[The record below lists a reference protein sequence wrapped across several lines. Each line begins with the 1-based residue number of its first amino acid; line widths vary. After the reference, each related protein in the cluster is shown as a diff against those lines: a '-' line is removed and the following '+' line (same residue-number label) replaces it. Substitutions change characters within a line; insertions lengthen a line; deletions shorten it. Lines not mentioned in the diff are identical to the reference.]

1 MHTTSLESMLSSED
15 GKPTAIYRRDNAH
28 EEKLGAHLIEVLLY
42 RLYCCNR
49 LCSLNS
55 LELPLDIGSQTLV
68 QLLWNGEGYLRRQ
81 EGYSV
86 EYLNFAVFSEGV
98 DVIRSMQALKMST
111 DIEDIYAEMGG
122 VTVYYD
128 WEVDR
133 IFFIGSGLDPALMY
147 GFYCTF

>member
-1 MHTTSLESMLSSED
+1 MVRMST
-15 GKPTAIYRRDNAH
+15 R
-28 EEKLGAHLIEVLLY
+28 
-42 RLYCCNR
+42 NR
-49 LCSLNS
+49 LI
-55 LELPLDIGSQTLV
+55 IGVIVVAAIFYVAAPMLRPKGATESKNARFNDWV
-68 QLLWNGEGYLRRQ
+68 KYFRRQ